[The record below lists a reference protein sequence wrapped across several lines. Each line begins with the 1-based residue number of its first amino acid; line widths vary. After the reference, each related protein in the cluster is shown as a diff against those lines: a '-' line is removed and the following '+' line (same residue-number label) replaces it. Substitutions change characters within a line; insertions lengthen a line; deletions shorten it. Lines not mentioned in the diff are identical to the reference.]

1 MVDHPDALGVLLAYV
16 YAFGFPP
23 PERISDTRFK
33 ASSKGAAT
41 LLADKEERGRR
52 EY

>member
-16 YAFGFPP
+16 YA
-23 PERISDTRFK
+23 ERISDTRFK